1 LDDIVVNGFTIVD
14 KINALPSADICEAMW
29 NTGKS
34 EMAWAIALLM

>member
-1 LDDIVVNGFTIVD
+1 LDDIVVNGFAIVD
-14 KINALPSADICEAMW
+14 KINALPSADIFEAMW

>member
-1 LDDIVVNGFTIVD
+1 VDDIVVNGFAIVD
-14 KINALPSADICEAMW
+14 KMNALPSANIFEAMW